1 MCFPVGVDMASDTVT
16 YSIDDLSNILTELS
30 DIQNAMNNLQ
40 KQFDFV
46 TQGIENSRR
55 ILHQLPKNEDLP

>member
-1 MCFPVGVDMASDTVT
+1 MCFPIGVDMASNKLT

-40 KQFDFV
+40 RQFNFI
-46 TQGIENSRR
+46 TQGIENSRK
-55 ILHQLPKNEDLP
+55 ILHQLPENEDLP

>member
-1 MCFPVGVDMASDTVT
+1 MCFPVGVDMASDTVA

-40 KQFDFV
+40 RQFDFI
-46 TQGIENSRR
+46 TQGVENSRR
-55 ILHQLPKNEDLP
+55 ILHQLLENEDLP